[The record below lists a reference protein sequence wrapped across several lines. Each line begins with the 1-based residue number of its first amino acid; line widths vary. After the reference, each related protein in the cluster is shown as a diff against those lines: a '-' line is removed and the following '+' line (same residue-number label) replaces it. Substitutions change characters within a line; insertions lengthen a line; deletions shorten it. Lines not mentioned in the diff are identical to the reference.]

1 MTRSPQ
7 TQDEIDRLV
16 IRTLRQ
22 AVRVGW
28 AAFLMILTTTIVLPS
43 IQSCRAP
50 APAKPCPCLLE
61 KP

>member
-28 AAFLMILTTTIVLPS
+28 AAFLLILATTIVVPS

-50 APAKPCPCLLE
+50 APPAKPCPCLE